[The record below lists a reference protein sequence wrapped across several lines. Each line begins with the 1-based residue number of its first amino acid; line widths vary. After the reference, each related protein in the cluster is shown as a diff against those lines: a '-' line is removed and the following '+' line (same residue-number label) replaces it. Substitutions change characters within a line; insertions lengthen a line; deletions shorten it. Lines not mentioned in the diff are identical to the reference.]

1 MVDAE
6 PETTGL
12 VGNPPTIYDIAARA
26 GVSIATVSRVLNG
39 SPNLRP
45 ATRDRVLAA
54 ISDLEFVPN
63 GAARSLSTRA
73 TRVVA
78 LVFYKPPGYSPNL
91 TADEE
96 EGLLYTDAVIR
107 GAEHVCQQNGYSLL
121 LAGAGGPRSAAA
133 VSRLSALAD
142 GLLLMERVI
151 PEDRVGRVG
160 KRVPIVLLAGSGR
173 VRSVANVHVDNRQ
186 PTIELARHLI
196 RDHGYR
202 DLAFVGEV
210 PGSPDARTR
219 VRTLAATCAALGA
232 TCAHGPG
239 WEGDFTAA
247 GGRRVIESQLAERG
261 KLPRALVC
269 ASDQTA
275 LGVLSVLAERG
286 VRVPDDVAVTGFD
299 NIPAARHI
307 APPLTTV
314 RQPMRDLGAAGM
326 SALLATLREPG
337 SKPPL
342 TVLPTEVIIRD
353 SCGAHGPPDPQSR
366 IGAGDHAGKGHRIE
380 QHVSV
385 GRP

>member
-1 MVDAE
+1 MVNAE

-12 VGNPPTIYDIAARA
+12 AESPPTIYDIAARA

-39 SPNLRP
+39 SPSLRP

-54 ISDLEFVPN
+54 IRELDFVPN

-78 LVFYKPPGYSPNL
+78 LVFYKPPGYWPDL

-121 LAGAGGPRSAAA
+121 LSGAGGPRSGAAL
-133 VSRLSALAD
+133 SRLAALAD
-142 GLLLMERVI
+142 GLMLMERVI
-151 PEDRVGRVG
+151 PEDRAGRLG
-160 KRVPIVLLAGSGR
+160 KRVPVVLLAGSGR
-173 VRSVANVHVDNRQ
+173 VRSVGNVHVDNRQ
-186 PTIELARHLI
+186 PTIDLARHLI

-232 TCAHGPG
+232 SCAHGPG

-247 GGRRVIESQLAERG
+247 GGRRVIEGQLAERG
-261 KLPRALVC
+261 TLPRALVC

-275 LGVLSVLAERG
+275 LGVLAVLAERG
-286 VRVPDDVAVTGFD
+286 LRVPEDVAVTGFD
-299 NIPAARHI
+299 NIPVARHI
-307 APPLTTV
+307 TPPLTTV

-326 SALLATLREPG
+326 SALLAILREPG

-353 SCGAHGPPDPQSR
+353 SCGAHGPDDARKRGRS
-366 IGAGDHAGKGHRIE
+366 AGHAARGRRIE
-380 QHVSV
+380 QYASV
-385 GRP
+385 GP